1 MSSTDVDNG
10 HWSHG
15 ESWSQPGDMELGAM
29 LTVLTSGTGR
39 RSDLCLYSACMG
51 VYFFGE
57 ILPTP
62 HLMHCFKNLKFPPK
76 LAQKGTFSNKKCRQK
91 ISVYEVKYN
100 KRQIMKKYRKILQSV
115 P

>member
-51 VYFFGE
+51 VYFFWE
-57 ILPTP
+57 NLPTP

-76 LAQKGTFSNKKCRQK
+76 LAQKGIFSNKNRRQK
-91 ISVYEVKYN
+91 FSINEVKYY
-100 KRQIMKKYRKILQSV
+100 KKQIVQQILKLSQ
-115 P
+115 